1 MSLEDQCLCAQ
12 VFAAAFSTLTKSSG
26 ITLAACA
33 LNHLSD
39 SLSTG
44 RPESSFGTHFSDDIP
59 PPPGRVSGQ
68 TDTLSTPTP
77 HPVSG
82 QTDRQSNFGTDRHT
96 HHTVHANP
104 PVEFWDTDRQRERQT
119 VYHTDPPVEF
129 WDTHRQ
135 TEDRQYRPPR
145 SSFGTHTDRQ

>member
-44 RPESSFGTHFSDDIP
+44 RPESSFEAHTQTDSNIP
-59 PPPGRVSGQ
+59 VHTYPPGRVLGHTQ
-68 TDTLSTPTP
+68 TDSNI
-77 HPVSG
+77 PVHTDPPQSSFG
-82 QTDRQSNFGTDRHT
+82 TQTDRQ
-96 HHTVHANP
+96 
-104 PVEFWDTDRQRERQT
+104 
-119 VYHTDPPVEF
+119 
-129 WDTHRQ
+129 
-135 TEDRQYRPPR
+135 
-145 SSFGTHTDRQ
+145 